1 MSDPE
6 LQQIEEKIAYLEI
19 ANAQMED
26 EMFRQQREIQTLAR
40 AHRGLLEKLERTQDG
55 EKGNRDE
62 LAERPPHY

>member
-26 EMFRQQREIQTLAR
+26 EMFRQQREIETLTR

-62 LAERPPHY
+62 LTERPPHY

>member
-26 EMFRQQREIQTLAR
+26 EMFRQQREIQTLNR

>member
-26 EMFRQQREIQTLAR
+26 EMFRQQREIETLTR
-40 AHRGLLEKLERTQDG
+40 AHRGLLKKLERTQDG

>member
-26 EMFRQQREIQTLAR
+26 EMFRQQREIETLTR

>member
-26 EMFRQQREIQTLAR
+26 EMFRQQREIQTLTR

>member
-1 MSDPE
+1 MSDPA

-19 ANAQMED
+19 ANTQMED
-26 EMFRQQREIQTLAR
+26 EMFRQQREIETLTR